1 MKAIPFEKL
10 LEVPIDDMKMKCN
23 SFIQKKLGLNVYRVE
38 LLIYSPTESIARDY
52 YVHRNYFEL
61 KDLFDKYTRKYP
73 DEKFHEFPSRLTFTK
88 NQEETRMK
96 YFHIFLNK
104 VLEGA
109 KDENKAEDK
118 LNLLYNFLFEHKDT
132 INIKLTKEM
141 IKETFNKDVADSD
154 IVDIEK

>member
-38 LLIYSPTESIARDY
+38 LLIFSPTESIARDY

-104 VLEGA
+104 VLES
-109 KDENKAEDK
+109 
-118 LNLLYNFLFEHKDT
+118 F
-132 INIKLTKEM
+132 
-141 IKETFNKDVADSD
+141 
-154 IVDIEK
+154 